1 MKHLQ
6 NYNKK
11 LNNIVSIIIIWF
23 KFLDWI
29 FSHLGPQGKGAS
41 RTTFGSLLWPTIS
54 QMFLYEAGAPALP
67 FQVISGQRKS
77 LLYSPFSNGPQLG
90 SFLAIFDPPLWL
102 QLGPRSPYGP

>member
-41 RTTFGSLLWPTIS
+41 RTTFGSFYGLQYLKCAYM
-54 QMFLYEAGAPALP
+54 QL
-67 FQVISGQRKS
+67 
-77 LLYSPFSNGPQLG
+77 GPQLYH
-90 SFLAIFDPPLWL
+90 F
-102 QLGPRSPYGP
+102 R